1 MYLIFFVFIVYSQ
14 NFERFFFVS
23 YFHRGDG
30 EGENED
36 FFEKFSSIR
45 ISYAASEKK
54 RIQEFQFPTDEIDGE
69 LADQLWPTLGGWNVS
84 QICYFYGLSFS
95 WWWSLYFS

>member
-1 MYLIFFVFIVYSQ
+1 MSI
-14 NFERFFFVS
+14 
-23 YFHRGDG
+23 RG
-30 EGENED
+30 ELGENED

-54 RIQEFQFPTDEIDGE
+54 HIQEFQFPSDEIDGE

-84 QICYFYGLSFS
+84 GIYNYFCTCLNTSKVCFDGNIWLQLVCPEDDNHIFY
-95 WWWSLYFS
+95 YI